1 MNLSNESFPANETA
15 PVLSPAEPAVII
27 TVAVLSIAGN
37 LLVVVVTTRRQTFPS
52 ASRLFIAS
60 MAWSDLLL
68 RSTFPFMVAP
78 ARAGEWMLFMLVLT
92 VVGGAL
98 ADDWQCTTATSANG
112 HSGQCAHVDS
122 CPYSFYVSNK
132 CPSYGNDV
140 KCCFNCHLGGCSLSG
155 GSSSGGSTS
164 GALEV
169 TPGKTT
175 QEMERPDCE
184 GHWDKHSA
192 SRGGYGNIMAV
203 DTTGASSQTASQ
215 DGLWYSGIG
224 ASFQL
229 ASNDLSRLN
238 SYKSKIFDAANAK
251 NMDAA
256 VIAAIISRE
265 SRAGAAL
272 AADGT
277 GDHGNG
283 YGLMQVDIRY
293 HSTEG
298 GPYSTTHIKQG
309 TQILIDTINC
319 VKRRHPDWTAEMAL
333 KGGLSGYN
341 AGCGNVQSYA
351 GMDVGTTGDDYGN
364 DVAAR
369 AQWLKGNGF

>member
-1 MNLSNESFPANETA
+1 
-15 PVLSPAEPAVII
+15 
-27 TVAVLSIAGN
+27 
-37 LLVVVVTTRRQTFPS
+37 
-52 ASRLFIAS
+52 
-60 MAWSDLLL
+60 
-68 RSTFPFMVAP
+68 
-78 ARAGEWMLFMLVLT
+78 MLFPLVLT

-155 GSSSGGSTS
+155 G
-164 GALEV
+164 
-169 TPGKTT
+169 
-175 QEMERPDCE
+175 
-184 GHWDKHSA
+184 
-192 SRGGYGNIMAV
+192 YGNIMAV

-215 DGLWYSGIG
+215 DGLCFAYSGIG
-224 ASFQL
+224 ASYQL

-238 SYKSKIFDAANAK
+238 SYKSQIFNAANAK

>member
-1 MNLSNESFPANETA
+1 
-15 PVLSPAEPAVII
+15 
-27 TVAVLSIAGN
+27 
-37 LLVVVVTTRRQTFPS
+37 
-52 ASRLFIAS
+52 
-60 MAWSDLLL
+60 
-68 RSTFPFMVAP
+68 
-78 ARAGEWMLFMLVLT
+78 MLFLVIFAI
-92 VVGGAL
+92 VGVAI
-98 ADDWQCTTATSANG
+98 ADDPSCTSTSANG
-112 HSGQCAHVDS
+112 HSGQCAHIDT
-122 CPYSFYVSNK
+122 CPYGFYVSNK
-132 CPSYGNDV
+132 CPSYGNDI
-140 KCCFNCHLGGCSLSG
+140 KCCYNCHLGGCSISG
-155 GSSSGGSTS
+155 GGSTGGTGS
-164 GALEV
+164 
-169 TPGKTT
+169 
-175 QEMERPDCE
+175 
-184 GHWDKHSA
+184 
-192 SRGGYGNIMAV
+192 GGYGNIMAV

-215 DGLWYSGIG
+215 DGIGYGGVG
-224 ASFQL
+224 ASNQL

-238 SYKSKIFDAANAK
+238 SYKSQIFNAANAK

-293 HSTEG
+293 HSVEG

-341 AGCGNVQSYA
+341 AGCGNVQTYA

-369 AQWLKGNGF
+369 AQWLKGQGF